1 MWTKPQLI
9 QRMKG
14 NERALRPR
22 PGLTLIYYLEVWGR
36 GTAPRGPQSPEA
48 LERARGHCSSWA
60 LQVAVAAGRGAG
72 EGQASALRPPSK
84 PRHQGGTLQTQSAK
98 DRGPIAL
105 CTVLIR
111 TTCARETQHMR
122 GLVIGGTL
130 RKAGTVSQRLC
141 FRRDWSPQN
150 SKDFWWR
157 EG

>member
-72 EGQASALRPPSK
+72 EGQASALHPPSK